1 MKRAIQ
7 ILARGAA
14 PVALAM
20 GVVGALSVP
29 AVASPGSVDA
39 APAPAST
46 AAMTA
51 VAVTNAAM
59 SSPLPSW
66 GYDDRRHHTNRDQC
80 RRFGGHDRWDN
91 RRRHF
96 YCHGGRND
104 QDWF

>member
-7 ILARGAA
+7 ILARGAT

-29 AVASPGSVDA
+29 AVASPGSVEA
-39 APAPAST
+39 APA
-46 AAMTA
+46 A
-51 VAVTNAAM
+51 VTTGAVTNAAM

-66 GYDDRRHHTNRDQC
+66 GYDDRRHHTSRDQC

-96 YCHGGRND
+96 YCHGGRDD